1 MTGWDTVDAWILNWR
16 DKATWIAGI
25 AFFIAFIFTIW
36 TGKWRP
42 KAAAILYAVG
52 ILANIG
58 WFSYSLFFRVRL
70 SYGLS
75 DSPNPQP
82 FPIVFGFLFPLT
94 FLAYSIAACVFLWPS
109 ISQAKA
115 IPAGK
120 ILHLGV
126 LPILVV
132 YLMIVTAPP
141 THDYYMP
148 RPFDLKWLIYGILWF
163 RIREGYVQMHNSQPK
178 PDERC

>member
-115 IPAGK
+115 ILAGK

-148 RPFDLKWLIYGILWF
+148 RPFDLKWLIYGIL
-163 RIREGYVQMHNSQPK
+163 
-178 PDERC
+178 